1 MYVVFLS
8 YINRKYHFFCLYYL
22 FNEGAHLMDDKNTI
36 RRNVFDTKD
45 QPVPIKDSI
54 IDKLDVTE
62 KDILELN
69 EEVFEI
75 NGPIPSLKEYDE
87 NEEV

>member
-1 MYVVFLS
+1 MKD
-8 YINRKYHFFCLYYL
+8 N
-22 FNEGAHLMDDKNTI
+22 NTI

-54 IDKLDVTE
+54 MNKLDVSD

-69 EEVFEI
+69 NEEVFKMS
-75 NGPIPSLKEYDE
+75 GPIPSFLKEHGKDE
-87 NEEV
+87 DSN

>member
-1 MYVVFLS
+1 MKD
-8 YINRKYHFFCLYYL
+8 N
-22 FNEGAHLMDDKNTI
+22 NTI

-45 QPVPIKDSI
+45 QPVSIKDSI

-69 EEVFEI
+69 NEEAFEL
-75 NGPIPSLKEYDE
+75 NGPIPSFLKEHDKDE
-87 NEEV
+87 DSN

>member
-1 MYVVFLS
+1 
-8 YINRKYHFFCLYYL
+8 
-22 FNEGAHLMDDKNTI
+22 MDNNTI
-36 RRNVFDTKD
+36 RRNIFETKD
-45 QPVPIKDSI
+45 QPVSIKDSI

-75 NGPIPSLKEYDE
+75 NGPIPSFLKEYGKD
-87 NEEV
+87 EEV

>member
-1 MYVVFLS
+1 MKD
-8 YINRKYHFFCLYYL
+8 N
-22 FNEGAHLMDDKNTI
+22 NTI

-54 IDKLDVTE
+54 IDKLNVTE
-62 KDILELN
+62 KDILELNN

-75 NGPIPSLKEYDE
+75 NGPIPSLKEYGKD
-87 NEEV
+87 EEV

>member
-1 MYVVFLS
+1 MKD
-8 YINRKYHFFCLYYL
+8 N
-22 FNEGAHLMDDKNTI
+22 NTI
-36 RRNVFDTKD
+36 RKNVFDTKD
-45 QPVPIKDSI
+45 QPVSIKDSI

-75 NGPIPSLKEYDE
+75 NGPIPSLKEYGKD
-87 NEEV
+87 EEV